1 MSDDQ
6 KAYSIEWLLIPA
18 PNLELAKSFY
28 ANVFRFEISD
38 YGDTFAV
45 FKAGNVSGGLD
56 SDLVPSTVGT
66 SFSITVEDIPKVL
79 AVIVEHG
86 GKVLR
91 SKYALGSGAGFCARF
106 EDPNGNAYELY
117 CDT

>member
-1 MSDDQ
+1 MTDHQ
-6 KAYSIEWLLIPA
+6 KPYPIEWLLIPA

-28 ANVFRFEISD
+28 ANVFHFEISD
-38 YGDTFAV
+38 HSDTFAV

-56 SDLVPSTVGT
+56 SQLVPSNAST
-66 SFSITVEDIPKVL
+66 SFSITVDDIPKVL
-79 AVIVEHG
+79 EAITKNG

-91 SKYALGSGAGFCARF
+91 PKYALGPNAGFCARF
-106 EDPNGNAYELY
+106 EDPNGNGYELY